1 MVAPPTVRHRGYLG
15 HQRVLIDTNVWL
27 YHLEGN
33 AEFGAAASELIA
45 AVERGVIDGIASEL
59 TLLELQVRPLRLE
72 RQDIADQYE
81 ILLDHFP
88 HLMLA
93 PIVRDILTL
102 AAILRAKYKLKTP
115 DAIVLATGI
124 RHGATLAVSNDQ
136 QWQRVAEITT
146 KPLKTQRPA

>member
-1 MVAPPTVRHRGYLG
+1 MVAPPRARRRDYQG

-33 AEFGAAASELIA
+33 AEFGTAASELLS
-45 AVERGVIDGIASEL
+45 AVEHGVIEGVASEL
-59 TLLELQVRPLRLE
+59 TLLELQVRPLRLK
-72 RQDIADQYE
+72 RQDIADHYE

-88 HLMLA
+88 HLLLA
-93 PIVRDILTL
+93 PIIRDILGL
-102 AAILRAKYKLKTP
+102 AAVLRAKYNLKTP

-146 KPLKTQRPA
+146 RPLKSQG

>member
-1 MVAPPTVRHRGYLG
+1 MVTPPGARRRDYLG

-33 AEFGAAASELIA
+33 AEFGAAASELIS
-45 AVERGVIDGIASEL
+45 AVELGVIEGVASEL

-72 RQDIADQYE
+72 RQDIADHYE

-88 HLMLA
+88 HLVLA
-93 PIVRDILTL
+93 PVIRDVLTL
-102 AAILRAKYKLKTP
+102 AAVLRAKYNLKTP

-136 QWQRVAEITT
+136 QWKRVAEITT
-146 KPLKTQRPA
+146 KPLKGQRPA

>member
-1 MVAPPTVRHRGYLG
+1 MVTTPTARRRDYLG

-33 AEFGAAASELIA
+33 AEFGTAASELIS
-45 AVERGVIDGIASEL
+45 AVEHGLIEGVASEL
-59 TLLELQVRPLRLE
+59 TLLELQVRPLQLE
-72 RQDIADQYE
+72 RQDIADHYE

-88 HLMLA
+88 HLIFA
-93 PIVRDILTL
+93 PIMRDVLTL
-102 AAILRAKYKLKTP
+102 AAVLRAKYTLKTP
-115 DAIVLATGI
+115 DAILLATGI

-146 KPLKTQRPA
+146 KQLKARRPA